1 MHTHTKRST
10 WSVVPNSSLFTLLC
24 RCKQER
30 SKIHHETADAMSS
43 LVPLDLFHF
52 TAEDTQ
58 PGIFATEFGLFLV
71 LCIYRDESRKFKVLM
86 SFSIMI
92 TVLMPLQLGALTQT
106 TVTKIWHT
114 RTRTF
119 HLHRNRWNISGP
131 IATYRLLNPAKFCR
145 NILHNAGIFTNKT
158 TMYEYLH

>member
-1 MHTHTKRST
+1 VLFQIR
-10 WSVVPNSSLFTLLC
+10 PSSHCF
-24 RCKQER
+24 
-30 SKIHHETADAMSS
+30 ADASKRDLRYTMRQQTLWLS

-58 PGIFATEFGLFLV
+58 PGTFAMEFGLFLV

-86 SFSIMI
+86 SFSITI
-92 TVLMPLQLGALTQT
+92 TVLTLLQLGALTQT

-114 RTRTF
+114 RTSTF

-131 IATYRLLNPAKFCR
+131 ISTYRLLNSAKFCR
-145 NILHNAGIFTNKT
+145 NILRNAGIFTNKT